1 MIAHETR
8 AAAMFLCHPERRKHP
23 GGMFSKSNPTK
34 GGHAERGIYEGKCIH
49 PPEIL
54 PLAALRVSATLRFA
68 QDDTGG
74 GDVSAVL

>member
-8 AAAMFLCHPERRKHP
+8 AAAMFLCHPERRKL
-23 GGMFSKSNPTK
+23 FSKSNPTQ
-34 GGHAERGIYEGKCIH
+34 GGHAERRIYEGKCIH

-54 PLAALRVSATLRFA
+54 PLAALRVSAALRFA

-74 GDVSAVL
+74 VSAVP